1 MRGITAMILVLGVVV
16 LAVPMAD
23 SQRNF
28 GPPDDDDYLVIIFK
42 DGRQQRLEMSDIARM
57 EFKSSG
63 FAGGRAKFLGRWR
76 VGSGTGETFFIT
88 LTPDGQATRNN
99 GNGRGTWTV
108 ANREAR
114 ITWDDGWHD
123 VIRRVGNGYEK
134 AAFSPGRPL
143 DGRPSNVTEAVNT
156 EPRPY

>member
-1 MRGITAMILVLGVVV
+1 MRGITAMILLGLVV
-16 LAVPMAD
+16 LAAPTAN

-28 GPPDDDDYLVIIFK
+28 GPDDDDDYLVIVFK
-42 DGRQQRLEMSDIARM
+42 DGRQQRLDMSDIARM

-63 FAGGRAKFLGRWR
+63 FTAGKGKFLGRWR

-99 GNGRGTWTV
+99 GNGRGTWSVT
-108 ANREAR
+108 NREAR
-114 ITWDDGWHD
+114 ISWEDGWHD

-134 AAFSPGRPL
+134 AAFSPGRSFG
-143 DGRPSNVTEAVNT
+143 DRPSNVTEAVNA
-156 EPRPY
+156 EARAY